1 MPAAPRRTTW
11 PCQLFP
17 GAIPL
22 GLPRPLLCQAGAR
35 PPEPRERSPGPS
47 DPYVRV
53 GTVAVYVGGHE
64 FDDDITWPEGSE
76 IALRSEYPAMIEIR
90 ETSGDHQCQQEIAG
104 KIFTALESAGRW
116 RAVYIDDMQKVL
128 DTYDP
133 AQ

>member
-1 MPAAPRRTTW
+1 MSRQTFIFVSAHVHDEDLIHLVEQA
-11 PCQLFP
+11 
-17 GAIPL
+17 L
-22 GLPRPLLCQAGAR
+22 GGRFVHEEG
-35 PPEPRERSPGPS
+35 S

-64 FDDDITWPEGSE
+64 FDDDDITWTEGSE

-90 ETSGDHQCQQEIAG
+90 ETSGDHQRQREIAR

>member
-1 MPAAPRRTTW
+1 MSRQTFIFVSAQAKDEDLMHLVE
-11 PCQLFP
+11 Q
-17 GAIPL
+17 AI
-22 GLPRPLLCQAGAR
+22 GGRFIHEEG
-35 PPEPRERSPGPS
+35 S
-47 DPYVRV
+47 DPYIRV

-64 FDDDITWPEGSE
+64 FDDDDIAWAEGSD

-90 ETSGDHQCQQEIAG
+90 DTSGDHQRQQEIAS

-128 DTYDP
+128 DSYNP

>member
-1 MPAAPRRTTW
+1 MSRQTFIFVSAHAHDEDLMHLVEQT
-11 PCQLFP
+11 
-17 GAIPL
+17 L
-22 GLPRPLLCQAGAR
+22 GGRFIHEEG
-35 PPEPRERSPGPS
+35 S
-47 DPYVRV
+47 DPYIRV

-64 FDDDITWPEGSE
+64 FDDDDITSPEGSD

-90 ETSGDHQCQQEIAG
+90 DTSGDQQRQQEIAS
-104 KIFTALESAGRW
+104 KIFAALESAGRW